1 MKKAKK
7 VVALAL
13 CAVLL
18 VVGSVTGTMAYLTSQ
33 DEVVNT
39 FTIGQVNITLDE
51 KDTDNDSN
59 KEDNTTIKVNNVEQ
73 TRDKANEYHVIPG
86 AVFEKDPVVTVLAGS
101 ENSYVRAKVTVTY
114 QAVADTVIPANFF
127 TTWVK
132 GFDST
137 VWIPV
142 NENQTKKEFKQ
153 TINGEEVEFISRTYE
168 LRYKDIVDGYD
179 ANKQKAD
186 ERLAAIFTG
195 IEIPGEGLDNAKI
208 ATLEGLQIDVKA
220 HAIQADGFT
229 ATDDKTAEQVAWDA
243 FDKQMT
249 PVTGN

>member
-39 FTIGQVNITLDE
+39 FTVGKVEITLDE
-51 KDTDNDSN
+51 KDTDKDSYD
-59 KEDNTTIKVNNVEQ
+59 KDNVTIDGVV
-73 TRDKANEYHVIPG
+73 RDKANAYHVIPG

-114 QAVADTVIPANFF
+114 QAAADTIIPATFF
-127 TTWVK
+127 TTWVD

-142 NENQTKKEFKQ
+142 NENQTKEEFKKKL
-153 TINGEEVEFISRTYE
+153 NGKEVEFISRTYE

-179 ANKQKAD
+179 ADKQKAD

-195 IEIPGEGLDNAKI
+195 IEIPGEGLDNAQI
-208 ATLEGLQIDVKA
+208 ATLEGLQIDVVA
-220 HAIQADGFT
+220 HAVQADGFT
-229 ATDDKTAEQVAWDA
+229 DAADAWSKT
-243 FDKQMT
+243 FDKPT
-249 PVTGN
+249 TGNN